1 MKTKLRAKTHL
12 QGDDALQGDD
22 DDRRMLT
29 MRYLNQLGR
38 KLKSTALVSLAY
50 RAGSDPFSK
59 IKGLLEEMVA
69 KLLQEAAQEAD
80 QKAFCDKELG
90 ESKAS
95 LADKTDKID
104 VLSAR
109 IGKAES
115 TVSTLTEE
123 VSTLRSEVFE
133 I

>member
-50 RAGSDPFSK
+50 RTGSDPFSK
-59 IKGLLEEMVA
+59 IKGMLEEMIE

-90 ESKAS
+90 ESKES
-95 LADKTDKID
+95 MQDKADQKAFCDKE
-104 VLSAR
+104 L
-109 IGKAES
+109 GES
-115 TVSTLTEE
+115 KES
-123 VSTLRSEVFE
+123 
-133 I
+133 